1 MICRMSK
8 IALTAGIALFFSLVA
23 LDNIVDYPTNYAFVE
38 HVLSMDTLP
47 EDSPLRVRAL
57 TDPAIHR
64 AFYLTIIGWEAI
76 TAVLCWIGAFR
87 LMRVLL
93 AEAARFNKAK
103 SIATLGL
110 LLGCLLWLVAFLCV
124 GGEWFAMWQSP
135 TWNGQTAAF
144 RMFTVTGIVLIFL
157 HQPDQD

>member
-1 MICRMSK
+1 MMTRLTK
-8 IALTAGIALFFSLVA
+8 IILTAAIACFFTLVA
-23 LDNIVDYPTNYAFVE
+23 FNNIVDYGTNYAFVE

-47 EDSPLRVRAL
+47 PDSPLRARAL
-57 TDPAIHR
+57 TEPTIHR
-64 AFYLTIIGWEAI
+64 ASYMAIIGWEVI

-93 AEAARFNKAK
+93 AEAGRFNESK
-103 SIATLGL
+103 SLAVAGL

-144 RMFTVTGIVLIFL
+144 RMFTVTGIVLIVV
-157 HQPDQD
+157 QQADA